1 MIAAGAM
8 FYSITT
14 KRFLFL
20 LRNNTNTRDTWG
32 MPGGK
37 LNHNENIMGGL
48 TRELKEELGEL
59 QKFLTQ

>member
-20 LRNNTNTRDTWG
+20 LRNNTITRNTWG

-37 LNHNENIMGGL
+37 LNPNENIMVGL
-48 TRELKEELGEL
+48 IRELKEEMGEL
-59 QKFLTQ
+59 P